1 MKKQMTHTAAAQESR
16 QDKTSNSRMTNQG
29 SPDPLRPNPALYG
42 VPFTTDEF
50 NGMPYRWL
58 GRSGLRVS
66 NVGLGTWKMGYPATG
81 DGARVD
87 EKTSL
92 AILDRAVEL
101 GVTFWDTANRYNN
114 ASGNSERIIGK
125 WLKANPGQRRNVI
138 IATKIFG
145 GMDGITPNHCRLSRG
160 NIIDA
165 VAACLTRLQTD
176 HIDLLYFHCWEGDTP
191 AEESLGAIEDLARRD
206 WIRYFAVSN
215 FTTDQLSLYRAVEN
229 KLSSRCRVLAVQ
241 NQFDIVTGEN
251 EAQPGVL
258 AYCAQHGIA
267 FIAFSPLARGLLT
280 ERYLDPTKARKG
292 DRLFDE
298 GDLAMAA
305 GEKMEKVRKLAGLA
319 RQWNMELSQLA
330 LAYMLTLPGMG
341 PVIPSSSNIRQL
353 EANAKAGKIILS
365 NEQRNATAKILGE

>member
-1 MKKQMTHTAAAQESR
+1 MKN
-16 QDKTSNSRMTNQG
+16 QDG
-29 SPDPLRPNPALYG
+29 PHPLQPNPALYG

-66 NVGLGTWKMGYPATG
+66 NVGLGTWKMGYPETG

-125 WLKANPGQRRNVI
+125 WLKANPEQRRNVV

-145 GMDGITPNHCRLSRG
+145 GMDGMTPNHSRLSRG
-160 NIIDA
+160 NIIDS
-165 VAACLTRLQTD
+165 VAACLARLQTD
-176 HIDLLYFHCWEGDTP
+176 RIDLLYFHSWEGDTP
-191 AEESLGAIEDLARRD
+191 VEESLGAIEDLVRRD
-206 WIRYFAVSN
+206 WIRYFAVSG
-215 FTTDQLSLYRAVEN
+215 FTTDQLSLYRAVEHN
-229 KLSSRCRVLAVQ
+229 LSVRCRVIAGQ
-241 NQFDIVTGEN
+241 NRFDIVTGEN
-251 EAQPGVL
+251 ESQPGVL
-258 AYCAQHGIA
+258 AYCARHGIS
-267 FIAFSPLARGLLT
+267 FVAFSPLARGLLS

-298 GDLAMAA
+298 GDLAMAT
-305 GEKMEKVRKLAGLA
+305 GDKMEKIRKLAELA
-319 RQWNMELSQLA
+319 RQWNMELPQLA

-341 PVIPSSSNIRQL
+341 PVIPSSSNTRQL
-353 EANAKAGKIILS
+353 EVNAKAGKIVLS
-365 NEQRNATAKILGE
+365 NEQRHATARILGG